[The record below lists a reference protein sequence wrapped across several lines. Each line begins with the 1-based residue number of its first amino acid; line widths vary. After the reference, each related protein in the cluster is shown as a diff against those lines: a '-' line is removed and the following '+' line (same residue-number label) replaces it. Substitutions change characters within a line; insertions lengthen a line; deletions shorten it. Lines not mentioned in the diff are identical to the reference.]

1 MTTTNTT
8 RRDIHVPHD
17 FFEYVRVGDSLP
29 AASRDRI
36 DVALL
41 DMNHDWPN
49 LGHDSLVHAVL
60 EAAESLRDK
69 LVTANLKIR
78 VLSFDVRKRMH
89 IPAAPDGQF
98 QLYIGTGGPGHLD
111 PRKNDGA
118 KEWSQ
123 GIRENP
129 EWEAPL
135 FRLFDAIAKNEHA
148 ALIGVCHTFG
158 LMCRWSGA
166 AHAELRREKSSG
178 MPLNVL
184 TDEARAHPWFSQFA
198 KRLPDHKHYRV
209 IDNRLF
215 DLVIEPNVFTPLG
228 FESEGSNAV
237 TMLEFARHADIPRI
251 LGMNHH
257 PEIIDRE
264 HLRTVL
270 DEKRAYHEVS
280 EAWYRERQ
288 HMLDNDMRGENE
300 QQSRLTSDFTLVGPL
315 RAHLTRL
322 VAERGAGS

>member
-1 MTTTNTT
+1 MIMS

-17 FFEYVRVGDSLP
+17 FFEYARVGEAVP
-29 AASRDRI
+29 AASRDHI
-36 DVALL
+36 DVAVL

-49 LGHDSLVHAVL
+49 LGHDALVHTVL
-60 EAAESLRDK
+60 EAAESLRDR
-69 LVTANLKIR
+69 LLAANRKIR
-78 VLSFDVRKRMH
+78 VLSFDVRKRLQ

-111 PRKNDGA
+111 PRKNDGSSEYA
-118 KEWSQ
+118 Q

-135 FRLFDAIAKNEHA
+135 FRLFDAIANDEQA

-166 AHAELRREKSSG
+166 ARPELRKSKSSG
-178 MPLNVL
+178 MPLNAL
-184 TDEARAHPWFSQFA
+184 TDDARAHPWFSQFA
-198 KRLPDHKHYRV
+198 NRLPDHRHYRV

-215 DLVIEPNVFTPLG
+215 DLVIEENPFTPLA
-228 FESEGSNAV
+228 FESEDSRAV
-237 TMLEFARHADIPRI
+237 TMLEFARAGDVSRI

-264 HLRTVL
+264 HLRVVL

-300 QQSRLTSDFTLVGPL
+300 RQSRLTSDFTLIGPL
-315 RAHLTRL
+315 RAHLERI
-322 VAERGAGS
+322 VAVHAA